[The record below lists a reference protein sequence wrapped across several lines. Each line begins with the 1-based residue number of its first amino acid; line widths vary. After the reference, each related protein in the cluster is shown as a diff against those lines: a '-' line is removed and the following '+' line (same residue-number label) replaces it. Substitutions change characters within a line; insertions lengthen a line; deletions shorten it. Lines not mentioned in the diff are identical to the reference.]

1 MKAIHALLAA
11 GIISLFAMGCEKK
24 KESSTIIIPRQTV
37 AKPSDTIAWMQRSDT
52 TITFSW
58 LHNNYRVHVLREAVD
73 SLPLAK
79 DEIGN
84 RYYDNAVHVS
94 ITRNDGSTF
103 FERKLT
109 KKSFADLLT
118 DEMKQTGALL
128 GFVFDGV
135 ENDVVRF
142 AGSVGSPDQ
151 QSDTYVPFL
160 MLVDRDGH
168 VSIKRDTDLDM
179 HNQAADTATVDNDQ
193 QYDEQ
198 DDGV

>member
-1 MKAIHALLAA
+1 MIKLIASDLDETLLPEGTFDLNPEYFEVIRELKRK
-11 GIISLFAMGCEKK
+11 GILFVA
-24 KESSTIIIPRQTV
+24 SSGRH
-37 AKPSDTIAWMQRSDT
+37 SS
-52 TITFSW
+52 
-58 LHNNYRVHVLREAVD
+58 
-73 SLPLAK
+73 
-79 DEIGN
+79 
-84 RYYDNAVHVS
+84 S
-94 ITRNDGSTF
+94 IRRLF
-103 FERKLT
+103 RC
-109 KKSFADLLT
+109 
-118 DEMKQTGALL
+118 
-128 GFVFDGV
+128 V

-193 QYDEQ
+193 QDDEQ